1 MSNLTEELGNRI
13 LQSQLSDFLDNYGI
27 KEKKLSVAFEHFC
40 NYCMFSFNYP
50 EAYITDGMFYK
61 SVHTGSGGDNAVD
74 GILIIINEIPITTLE
89 QAKEIIAAR
98 KRFSAKFLFV
108 QAKTSP
114 NFDSG
119 DMLKVG
125 HGVKNF
131 FSDKLIN
138 SNPEIEE
145 FKAIA
150 DYIFENSVNFIEN
163 PSCCIYYVTTGKWT
177 EDDFL
182 CKLIEDERQNIE
194 KLNYFSDVT
203 YIPIDAQRLQ
213 TIYKEINNSIT
224 RQVIIAKNVA
234 FPEILGAEQ
243 AYLGLISFG
252 EYLKLITDDSGGL
265 LQGIFYDNVRGYL
278 GENPV
283 NKEIISTVEDKEKY
297 VQFPIL
303 NNGVT
308 IVTKAMNNSG
318 DKFKLTDYQIVNGCQ
333 TSNVLY
339 KCRDKIDRDMMIPV
353 KIVNSTSPDLVN
365 SVIRSTNRQTQ
376 VLDEAF
382 ESLKE
387 FHKQLQAYYETY
399 TGPDRLYYERRS
411 HEFDEERQIRRYNII
426 TMPIQL
432 QAYMSMFLGEPHSM
446 HRYYGEILKNNK
458 NKLFQSDHQP
468 IAYYTSAKTLQCV
481 EKALNDGVVDM
492 KWRYYKYHILLLVQT
507 LLRNL
512 KGIKN
517 VPAPNSKEMLRFCE
531 EILKVVKDTDIFHS
545 IIRLSVDTIENV
557 LKEKRFKQN
566 HSNGPERTKEFTI
579 ALLADIEKKNVAINQ
594 QYQSKYGTK

>member
-1 MSNLTEELGNRI
+1 MSNLKEELGNRI
-13 LQSQLSDFLDNYGI
+13 LQSQLNDFLDNYGI
-27 KEKKLSVAFEHFC
+27 KEKNLSVAFEHFC
-40 NYCMFSFNYP
+40 NYCMFSYNYP

-61 SVHTGSGGDNAVD
+61 SVHTGRGGDNAVD
-74 GILIIINEIPITTLE
+74 GILVIINDIPVTTLE
-89 QAKEIIAAR
+89 QAKEVMSAR

-108 QAKTSP
+108 QAKTSS

-125 HGVKNF
+125 HGVKKF
-131 FSDKLIN
+131 FSDKLVQAN
-138 SNPEIEE
+138 HEIEE
-145 FKAIA
+145 FKTIA
-150 DYIFENSVNFIEN
+150 DYVFENSVNFIEN

-177 EDDFL
+177 NDDFL
-182 CKLIEDERQNIE
+182 TKLVEDERQNIE
-194 KLNYFSDVT
+194 KLNYFSEVS
-203 YIPIDAQRLQ
+203 YIPIDAQYLQ
-213 TIYKEINNSIT
+213 TIYKENNNSIT
-224 RQVIIAKNVA
+224 RQVVIAKNVA
-234 FPEILGAEQ
+234 FPEIFGVEQ

-252 EYLKLITDDSGGL
+252 EYIKLITDDTGGL

-283 NKEIISTVEDKEKY
+283 NKEIISTVEDADSY

-303 NNGVT
+303 NNGIT

-339 KCRDKIDRDMMIPV
+339 KCRDKIDAKMMIPV
-353 KIVNSTSPDLVN
+353 KIVNTTSPELVN

-399 TGPDRLYYERRS
+399 TGPNRLYYERRS
-411 HEFDEERQIRRYNII
+411 HEFDDEKQIRRYNII
-426 TMPIQL
+426 TLPIQL

-458 NKLFQSDHQP
+458 NRLFQADHQP
-468 IAYYTSAKTLQCV
+468 IAYYTSAKTLQRV
-481 EKALNDGVVDM
+481 EKALNDDVVDM

-507 LLRNL
+507 LIRNL
-512 KGIKN
+512 KGIKS
-517 VPAPNSKEMLRFCE
+517 VPAPNSKEMVRFCD
-531 EILKVVKDTDIFHS
+531 EILAVVNDEDYFHS
-545 IIRLSVDTIENV
+545 IIRLSVDTIENT
-557 LKEKRFKQN
+557 LRDKRFGGN
-566 HSNGPERTKEFTI
+566 HRNGPERTKEFTS
-579 ALLADIEKKNVAINQ
+579 ALLADIEQKNIAINM
-594 QYQSKYGTK
+594 QYQSKYIK

>member
-1 MSNLTEELGNRI
+1 MSYLKEELGNRI
-13 LQSQLSDFLDNYGI
+13 LQSQLNDFLDNYGI

-40 NYCMFSFNYP
+40 NYCMFSYNYP

-61 SVHTGSGGDNAVD
+61 SVHTGRGGDNAVD
-74 GILIIINEIPITTLE
+74 GILVIINDIPVTTLE
-89 QAKEIIAAR
+89 QTKEIIAAR

-108 QAKTSP
+108 QAKTSS

-131 FSDKLIN
+131 FTDKLVHTN
-138 SNPEIEE
+138 KEIEE

-150 DYIFENSVNFIEN
+150 DYVFENSVSLIEN

-177 EDDFL
+177 NDEFL
-182 CKLIEDERQNIE
+182 TKLVEDERHNIE
-194 KLNYFSDVT
+194 KLNYFSEVS
-203 YIPIDAQRLQ
+203 YIPIDAQYLQ
-213 TIYKEINNSIT
+213 TIYKENNNSIT
-224 RQVIIAKNVA
+224 RQVVIAKNVA
-234 FPEILGAEQ
+234 FPDISGVEQ

-252 EYLKLITDDSGGL
+252 EYIKLITDDTGGL

-283 NKEIISTVEDKEKY
+283 NKEIISTVEDNEKY

-303 NNGVT
+303 NNGIT
-308 IVTKAMNNSG
+308 IVTKAMNSSG

-339 KCRDKIDRDMMIPV
+339 KCRDKIDSKMMIPV
-353 KIVNSTSPDLVN
+353 KIVNTISPDLVN

-411 HEFDEERQIRRYNII
+411 HEFDEEKQIRRLNII
-426 TMPIQL
+426 TLPIQL

-458 NKLFQSDHQP
+458 NRLFQSDHQP
-468 IAYYTSAKTLQCV
+468 IAYYTSAKTLQMV
-481 EKALNDGVVDM
+481 EKALNEGVVDM

-507 LLRNL
+507 LIRNL
-512 KGIKN
+512 KGIRI
-517 VPAPNSKEMLRFCE
+517 VPSPNSREMVRFCE
-531 EILKVVKDTDIFHS
+531 EILSIVNNEEYFHS
-545 IIRLSVDTIENV
+545 IIRLSVDTIENM
-557 LKEKRFKQN
+557 LKEKKFEES
-566 HSNGPERTKEFTI
+566 HGNGPERTKEFTS
-579 ALLADIEKKNVAINQ
+579 ALLADIEHKNVAINK
-594 QYQSKYGTK
+594 QYQLKYKK